1 MIKKTG
7 RGTVKTIK
15 VKANSIK
22 KEPPASRNMLIV
34 AFAVIVL
41 VIAVSFRNKEKVP
54 PPLPQSATS
63 ETGGAGTENAPT
75 AKENAKQQQ
84 TVPATRSESAALMT
98 QIRVTPENPR
108 VGDTIKI
115 NEVVPGSEEGAKL
128 PYTYEWRKNGEKL
141 EETSNSLALVDGFK
155 RGDRIEVTVTFD
167 DGKGKKS
174 SWDCRVSISNSP
186 PEVVSAT
193 DLVKI
198 DGNRFSFQVKA
209 KDADGDPLAYFLKS
223 SIEGATIDQSTGKVV
238 FTVPEG
244 RKGKV
249 PVVVSASDGN
259 GGEATYSFEMT
270 LDVGK
275 PQAK

>member
-7 RGTVKTIK
+7 RGPVKAIK
-15 VKANSIK
+15 VKASSTK
-22 KEPPASRNMLIV
+22 KEPPASRNVLII

-41 VIAVSFRNKEKVP
+41 VIAISFRKKEKVT
-54 PPLPQSATS
+54 PPLPQSETS
-63 ETGGAGTENAPT
+63 ETGGARTENAPT
-75 AKENAKQQQ
+75 AKETTVQQQ
-84 TVPATRSESAALMT
+84 TVSATRSESTALMT

-115 NEVVPGSEEGAKL
+115 NAVVPGSEEGTKL

-141 EETSNSLALVDGFK
+141 EELSNSLALIDGFK
-155 RGDRIEVTVTFD
+155 RGDKIEVTVMLD
-167 DGKGKKS
+167 DGKGKKN

-186 PEVVSAT
+186 PEIVSAT

-209 KDADGDPLAYFLKS
+209 KDADGDPLAYSLKS
-223 SIEGATIDQSTGKVV
+223 SIEGATIDPLTGKVI